1 MKKLIFIPVILLWL
15 LPVYSQVNKS
25 DILSQLE
32 SDNTQ
37 VQNTGIMAI
46 LKSSSRLFAEKDD
59 LTSVILV
66 IPSGDTVSVQ
76 AVDSTYLKVVYRGN
90 DGYIFSKHAVIKTP
104 PAVPSARTQREIVA
118 TQASPVPE
126 NEATRYE
133 SLRDKYGKSIAEKL
147 ITGKIWKGMDSE
159 MVKDSW
165 GNAFRINRVIKGNLV
180 TEEWIYRFT
189 WLYFENS
196 VLYDWGPV
204 RK

>member
-1 MKKLIFIPVILLWL
+1 MKKLIFLPVILLWL

-32 SDNTQ
+32 SDNTP

-76 AVDSTYLKVVYRGN
+76 SVDSTYLKVVYRGN
-90 DGYIFSKHAVIKTP
+90 EGYIFSKHAVIKTP
-104 PAVPSARTQREIVA
+104 PALPSAKAQREIEA
-118 TQASPVPE
+118 TQSAPVPE
-126 NEATRYE
+126 NQAIRYE